1 MLVGSWHSSH
11 LRTASLGVA
20 VSRIPEQF
28 VHLHNHTEFSLL
40 DGASRIKAMVA
51 RAAELEMPALAL
63 TDHGVMYGAIPFYKE
78 CKLAG
83 IRPILG
89 CEVYVA
95 PRSRHSKEGR
105 ADRDPYHL
113 TLLAANAEGYLNLM
127 KLCTAGQMEGLYY
140 KPRIDR
146 EVIAAHAGGIVA
158 LSGCLG
164 GEVASKIAG
173 GDLEA
178 AREAIGAYRDIFTPD
193 RYLLEV
199 QRHGVEGQEKVNH
212 ALQDFSR
219 DFKLRLCATN
229 DLHYVHQHDAEA
241 HDVLL
246 CLQTGARFD
255 DPRRWRFESQDF
267 FLKSAAE
274 MGAVFEDMP
283 EALVATL
290 EVAEMVDLKIELGKT
305 QLPPFDCPPALTPEQ
320 YLATL
325 TEKGLAW
332 RYGDQPPA
340 AAKERMATELEVI
353 AATGYASYFLIVW
366 DFYNFARQQKIV
378 TGPGRGSAAGSL
390 VSYCLGITDLDPIE
404 HGLIFERFLNKDRV
418 SMPDIDCDFSV
429 EGRDRVIRYVTD
441 KYGSDRVAQIITFTT
456 MASKAAIR
464 DVGRVLDVPLKETD
478 RLAQLVPVHQGRS
491 KSLADAVKEVPE
503 FRDAYEAAPIVAPDG
518 RRVSLKQMID
528 VAKALEGVSRNV
540 SVHAA
545 GVVIAPEP
553 LVHFTPL
560 QYGPRSATGDGDQ
573 RQVITQYDMNAV
585 QEVGLL
591 KMDFL
596 GLQNLDIMSTCL
608 RLIAENLGQQVT
620 LESLPGD
627 DEKTYDLISRADTH
641 GVFQLEGSGMRR
653 MLEDMKPHSFE
664 DITAAIAL
672 FRPGP
677 MQFIPSYIAR
687 KHGRERIEY
696 QHPLLEQVLGDT
708 YGVLIYQEQVM
719 NLARALA
726 GFTLS
731 EADILRAAMGK
742 KDKAKMAL
750 QRTKFVAGCVANG
763 ISEVTAVQIYD
774 VVAKFAEYAFNRAH
788 SAAYAVISYRT
799 AYLKANYPLEY
810 MTSLLR
816 HYSGNS
822 DNVAAAIVDCKARG
836 IEVLPPDVNLS
847 RADFTIDGPGRIRF
861 GLAAVKNVGA
871 KAIEM
876 LCADR
881 DERGEFSSLPDLCE
895 RVGGFQEVNRRV
907 LESLIRCGACD
918 ALGERND
925 MLNILEVAMR
935 VAEQKRRDELAGQ
948 TSLFDLGGGEGTTDI
963 QYRAEGVA
971 EPMSD
976 EEKLR
981 GEKELL
987 GLYLSDH
994 PLNRIAGELAKLTDT
1009 RGSDVT
1015 VDLANTEVR
1024 VGGIVRDLRRV
1035 VTRKGQ
1041 IMAYAELEDLTG
1053 RMDLILFP
1061 AAYELY
1067 RRLFE
1072 SDRPLVIQG
1081 KVDARQASNRSFGN
1095 SGTVAPAPVLDDEH
1109 PAEVEEPAE
1118 QASIVVDFAWHWDDP
1133 ECVPIERR
1141 QVLHVYVP
1149 VEAADAVERL
1159 TAVLARHPGE
1169 DEVFLHFQVDGTD
1182 VTVKAGDR
1190 YHVAAGP
1197 ALATEVDSAF
1207 GREVAKLVAVR
1218 PRVAQEQPR
1227 WRQNGNGNGSGHR
1240 SGGS

>member
-1 MLVGSWHSSH
+1 M
-11 LRTASLGVA
+11 TA
-20 VSRIPEQF
+20 PEQF

-78 CKLAG
+78 CRSAG
-83 IRPILG
+83 VKPILG

-95 PRSRHSKEGR
+95 PRSRLSKEGR

-113 TLLAANAEGYLNLM
+113 TLLAANRAGYLNLM
-127 KLCTAGQMEGLYY
+127 KLCSAGQMEGLYY
-140 KPRIDR
+140 RPRIDR
-146 EVIAAHAGGIVA
+146 EVLAEHSEGIVA

-164 GEVASKIAG
+164 GEVATKITG
-173 GDLEA
+173 GDLEG
-178 AREAIGAYRDIFTPD
+178 ARETVAAYRDIIGAE

-199 QRHGVEGQEKVNH
+199 QRHGVEGQEKVNL
-212 ALQDFSR
+212 ALQDLGSE
-219 DFKLRLCATN
+219 FKLRLCATN
-229 DLHYVHQHDAEA
+229 DLHYVHKQDAEA

-246 CLQTGARFD
+246 CLQTGNRFD

-274 MGAVFEDMP
+274 MAQAFQDLP
-283 EALVATL
+283 DALAATL
-290 EVAEMVDLKIELGKT
+290 DVAGQVDLKIDLGVT
-305 QLPPFDCPPALTPEQ
+305 QLPPFDCPPGLTPAE
-320 YLATL
+320 YLHKLAQD
-325 TEKGLAW
+325 GLAW
-332 RYGDQPPA
+332 RFGEQPPA
-340 AAKERMATELEVI
+340 PARARLDEELAVI

-366 DFYNFARQQKIV
+366 DFYNFARQQGIV

-390 VSYCLGITDLDPIE
+390 VSYCLGITDLDPIQ

-429 EGRDRVIRYVTD
+429 EGRERVIRYVTE
-441 KYGSDRVAQIITFTT
+441 KYGADRVAQIITFST

-464 DVGRVLDVPLKETD
+464 DVGRVLDVPLKECD
-478 RLAQLVPVHQGRS
+478 RLAKLVPVHQGRS
-491 KSLADAVKEVPE
+491 KSLSDALREVPDLRE
-503 FRDAYEAAPIVAPDG
+503 AYESAPIQTADG
-518 RRVSLKQMID
+518 RRVSLKQLID
-528 VAKALEGVSRNV
+528 VARSLEGVSRNV

-545 GVVIAPEP
+545 GVVIAPQP

-560 QYGPRSATGDGDQ
+560 QYGPRSATADGEQ

-608 RLIAENLGQQVT
+608 RLVAENQGVELT
-620 LESLPGD
+620 LD
-627 DEKTYDLISRADTH
+627 DIPADDPKTYELISRADTH

-653 MLEDMKPHSFE
+653 MLEEMKPHSFE
-664 DITAAIAL
+664 DVTAAIAL

-677 MQFIPSYIAR
+677 MQFIPAYLAR
-687 KHGRERIEY
+687 KNGRERIEHL
-696 QHPLLEQVLGDT
+696 HPLLEEVLRDT

-719 NLARALA
+719 KLAQVLA

-742 KDKAKMAL
+742 KDKAKMAQ
-750 QRTKFVAGCVANG
+750 QRTKFVAGCAANQ
-763 ISEVTAVQIYD
+763 IPEATAEQIFD

-799 AYLKANYPLEY
+799 AYLKANHPLEY

-822 DNVAAAIVDCKARG
+822 DDVAATIVDCKARA

-847 RADFTIDGPGRIRF
+847 RSDFTIDGPGRVRF
-861 GLAAVKNVGA
+861 GLAAIKNVGA
-871 KAIEM
+871 KAVELI
-876 LCADR
+876 CADR
-881 DERGEFSSLPDLCE
+881 DLHGDFTSLQDICE
-895 RVGGFQEVNRRV
+895 RVGGLQEVNRRV
-907 LESLIRCGACD
+907 LESLVRSGACD
-918 ALGERND
+918 ALGERNQ
-925 MLNILEVAMR
+925 MLADLDDVMN
-935 VAEQKRRDELAGQ
+935 VAEQVRRDRESGQ
-948 TSLFDLGGGEGTTDI
+948 TSLFGEMLAEPP
-963 QYRAEGVA
+963 QYRLKDVP
-971 EPMSD
+971 PMSD
-976 EEKLR
+976 QDKLR

-994 PLNRIAGELAKLTDT
+994 PLNRISGELARLTDARALDIT
-1009 RGSDVT
+1009 A
-1015 VDLANTEVR
+1015 DLAGTEVR

-1072 SDRPLVIQG
+1072 SDEPLVIQG
-1081 KVDARQASNRSFGN
+1081 KVDARSSSNRSYGN
-1095 SGTVAPAPVLDDEH
+1095 GGSTPAPAPVLDEEH
-1109 PAEVEEPAE
+1109 GPEAEEPAE
-1118 QASIVVDFAWHWDDP
+1118 QASIVVDFAWRWDDE
-1133 ECVPIERR
+1133 ECVPLERR
-1141 QVLHVYVP
+1141 QVLHVEVP
-1149 VEAADAVERL
+1149 EGVPDAVERL

-1169 DEVFLHFQVDGTD
+1169 DEVFLHFQVDGSD

-1197 ALATEVDSAF
+1197 ALVAEVDTLF
-1207 GREVAKLVAVR
+1207 GREAAHLVAVR
-1218 PRVAQEQPR
+1218 PRAGG
-1227 WRQNGNGNGSGHR
+1227 GNGRSNGQ
-1240 SGGS
+1240 

>member
-1 MLVGSWHSSH
+1 M
-11 LRTASLGVA
+11 RAT
-20 VSRIPEQF
+20 PEQF

-63 TDHGVMYGAIPFYKE
+63 TDHGVMYGAVPFYKE
-78 CKLAG
+78 CRLAG
-83 IRPILG
+83 IKPILG

-113 TLLAANAEGYLNLM
+113 TLLAADHEGYLNLM
-127 KLCTAGQMEGLYY
+127 RLCSAGQMEGLYY

-146 EVIAAHAGGIVA
+146 EIIAQHSAGIIA

-164 GEVASKIAG
+164 GEVASKVTAS
-173 GDLEA
+173 DLEG
-178 AREAIGAYRDIFTPD
+178 AREAVAAYRDIFTSD

-199 QRHGVEGQEKVNH
+199 QRHGVEGQEKVND
-212 ALQDFSR
+212 ALKGFATE
-219 DFKLRLCATN
+219 FKLRLCATN

-246 CLQTGARFD
+246 CLQTGARHD
-255 DPRRWRFESQDF
+255 DPRRWRFESQAF

-274 MGAVFEDMP
+274 MAEAFADLP
-283 EALVATL
+283 EALAATL
-290 EVAEMVDLKIELGKT
+290 EVASMVDLKIELGVT
-305 QLPPFDCPPALTPEQ
+305 QLPPFDCPDGLTPEQ
-320 YLATL
+320 YLRRLA
-325 TEKGLAW
+325 EKGLRW
-332 RYGDQPPA
+332 RYGEDPPA
-340 AAKERMATELEVI
+340 EAHGRMDTELEVI

-366 DFYNFARQQKIV
+366 DFYNFAREHGIV
-378 TGPGRGSAAGSL
+378 TGPGRGSAVGSL
-390 VSYCLGITDLDPIE
+390 VSYCLGITGLDPIQ

-429 EGRDRVIRYVTD
+429 EGRERVIRYVTD

-464 DVGRVLDVPLKETD
+464 DVGRVLDVPLKECD
-478 RLAQLVPVHQGRS
+478 RLAKLVPVHQGRS
-491 KSLADAVKEVPE
+491 KSLSDAIKEIPE
-503 FRDAYEAAPIVAPDG
+503 FREAYESAPLQAPDG
-518 RRVSLKQMID
+518 RRVSLKQLID
-528 VAKALEGVSRNV
+528 VARSLEGVSRNV

-545 GVVIAPEP
+545 GVVIAPQP

-560 QYGPRSATGDGDQ
+560 QYGPRSATADGDQ

-608 RLIAENLGQQVT
+608 RLLEENQGTALT
-620 LESLPGD
+620 LDTIPPD
-627 DEKTYDLISRADTH
+627 DPKTYELISRADTH

-653 MLEDMKPHSFE
+653 MLEEMKPHSFE
-664 DITAAIAL
+664 DVTAAVAL

-677 MQFIPSYIAR
+677 MQFIPAYLAR
-687 KHGRERIEY
+687 KNGRERIEY

-708 YGVLIYQEQVM
+708 YGVMIYQEQVM
-719 NLARALA
+719 NLARVLA

-750 QRTKFVAGCVANG
+750 QRTKFIAGCAVNN
-763 ISEVTAVQIYD
+763 ISETTAVQIFE

-788 SAAYAVISYRT
+788 SAAYALISYRT

-822 DNVAAAIVDCKARG
+822 DDVAASIVDCKARA

-847 RADFTIDGPGRIRF
+847 RSDFTIDGPGRIRY
-861 GLAAVKNVGA
+861 GLAAIKNVGA
-871 KAIEM
+871 KAVDLI
-876 LCADR
+876 CAQR
-881 DERGEFSSLPDLCE
+881 DEHGEFTSLQDLCE
-895 RVGGFQEVNRRV
+895 RVGGIQEVNRRV
-907 LESLIRCGACD
+907 LESLVRSGACD
-918 ALGERND
+918 MLGERNQ
-925 MLNILEVAMR
+925 MLAVLDDAMR
-935 VAEQKRRDELAGQ
+935 VAEQARRDRESGQ
-948 TSLFDLGGGEGTTDI
+948 TSLFELGAAEDTTI
-963 QYRAEGVA
+963 QYRADNV

-994 PLNRIAGELAKLTDT
+994 PLNRISGELAKLTDA
-1009 RGSDVT
+1009 RALDVT
-1015 VDLANTEVR
+1015 ADLAGNEVR

-1053 RMDLILFP
+1053 RMDVILFP

-1081 KVDARQASNRSFGN
+1081 KVDARSSSNRSFGN
-1095 SGTVAPAPVLDDEH
+1095 SGAAPAPVPVDDEH
-1109 PAEVEEPAE
+1109 GPEVEEPAE
-1118 QASIVVDFAWHWDDP
+1118 QASIVVDLAWTWDDP
-1133 ECVPIERR
+1133 ECVPVERR
-1141 QVLHVYVP
+1141 QVLHVDVP
-1149 VEAADAVERL
+1149 VGESDAVERL
-1159 TAVLARHPGE
+1159 TALLARHPGE
-1169 DEVFLHFQVDGTD
+1169 DEVFLHFQVEGSD

-1197 ALATEVDSAF
+1197 ALVAEVDTLF
-1207 GREVAKLVAVR
+1207 GRVVARLVAVR
-1218 PRVAQEQPR
+1218 PRVAAEQPR
-1227 WRQNGNGNGSGHR
+1227 WKQNGNGNGQR
-1240 SGGS
+1240 NGGS

>member
-1 MLVGSWHSSH
+1 MPH
-11 LRTASLGVA
+11 AP
-20 VSRIPEQF
+20 IKPPEQF

-40 DGASRIKAMVA
+40 DGASRIKAIVA

-78 CKLAG
+78 CRAAG
-83 IRPILG
+83 IKPILG

-95 PRSRHSKEGR
+95 PRSRLSKEGR

-113 TLLAANAEGYLNLM
+113 TLLAADRAGYLNLM
-127 KLCTAGQMEGLYY
+127 KLCSAGQMEGLYY

-146 EVIAAHAGGIVA
+146 EVLAEHAEGVIA

-164 GEVASKIAG
+164 GEVATKITG
-173 GDLEA
+173 GDLEGV
-178 AREAIGAYRDIFTPD
+178 RETVATYRDIFGAQ

-199 QRHGVEGQEKVNH
+199 QRHGVAGQEKVNL
-212 ALQDFSR
+212 ALQDLAAEFQ
-219 DFKLRLCATN
+219 LRLCATN
-229 DLHYVHQHDAEA
+229 DLHYVHKQDAEA

-246 CLQTGARFD
+246 CLQTGNRFD

-267 FLKSAAE
+267 FLKSGPEMAA
-274 MGAVFEDMP
+274 AFEDLP
-283 EALVATL
+283 DALAATL
-290 EVAEMVDLKIELGKT
+290 DVAGLVDLKIDLGVT
-305 QLPPFDCPPALTPEQ
+305 QLPPFDCPPRMSPEQ
-320 YLATL
+320 HLR
-325 TEKGLAW
+325 GLAIEGLGW
-332 RYGDQPPA
+332 RYGENPPA
-340 AAKERMATELEVI
+340 SARARLDEELEVI

-366 DFYNFARQQKIV
+366 DFYNFARQQGIV
-378 TGPGRGSAAGSL
+378 TGPGRGSAVGSL
-390 VSYCLGITDLDPIE
+390 VAYSLGITGLDPLQ

-429 EGRDRVIRYVTD
+429 EGRERVIRYVTD
-441 KYGSDRVAQIITFTT
+441 KYGADRVAQIITFTT

-464 DVGRVLDVPLKETD
+464 DVGRVLDVPLKECD
-478 RLAQLVPVHQGRS
+478 RLAKLVPVHQGRS
-491 KSLADAVKEVPE
+491 KSLSDAIREIPDLRE
-503 FRDAYEAAPIVAPDG
+503 AYEAAPIPTADG
-518 RRVSLKQMID
+518 RRVSLRQLID
-528 VAKALEGVSRNV
+528 VARSLEGVSRNV

-545 GVVIAPEP
+545 GVVIAPQP
-553 LVHFTPL
+553 LVQFTPL
-560 QYGPRSATGDGDQ
+560 QYGPRSAVGEGEQ

-608 RLIAENLGQQVT
+608 RLISENQGIT
-620 LESLPGD
+620 LTLDDIPAA
-627 DEKTYDLISRADTH
+627 DEKTYELISRADTH

-653 MLEDMKPHSFE
+653 MLEEMKPHSFE
-664 DITAAIAL
+664 DVTAAVAL
-672 FRPGP
+672 YRPGP
-677 MQFIPSYIAR
+677 MQFIPAFLAR
-687 KHGRERIEY
+687 KSGRERIEHL
-696 QHPLLEQVLGDT
+696 HPLLEEVLRDT

-719 NLARALA
+719 KLAQVLA

-742 KDKAKMAL
+742 KDKAKMAQ
-750 QRTKFVAGCVANG
+750 QRAKFIAGCAANQ
-763 ISEVTAVQIYD
+763 ISEATAEQIFD

-822 DNVAAAIVDCKARG
+822 DDVAATIVDCKARD

-847 RADFTIDGPGRIRF
+847 RSDFTIDGPGRVRF

-871 KAIEM
+871 KAVDLI
-876 LCADR
+876 CADR
-881 DERGEFSSLPDLCE
+881 DLHGEFTSLPDLCE
-895 RVGGFQEVNRRV
+895 RVGGMQEVNRRV

-918 ALGERND
+918 ALGERNE
-925 MLNILEVAMR
+925 MLAILDFVMR

-948 TSLFDLGGGEGTTDI
+948 GSLFDLGEASPEI
-963 QYRAEGVA
+963 QYRAEGVL
-971 EPMSD
+971 PMSD

-994 PLNRIAGELAKLTDT
+994 PLNRISGDLARLTDARALDIT
-1009 RGSDVT
+1009 A
-1015 VDLANTEVR
+1015 DLAGTEVR
-1024 VGGIVRDLRRV
+1024 VGGIVRELRRV

-1053 RMDLILFP
+1053 RMDVILFP

-1072 SDRPLVIQG
+1072 DDRPLVIQG
-1081 KVDARQASNRSFGN
+1081 KVDARSTSNRSFGN
-1095 SGTVAPAPVLDDEH
+1095 GGAAPTPAPALDDEH
-1109 PAEVEEPAE
+1109 GPEVEEPAE
-1118 QASIVVDFAWHWDDP
+1118 QASIVVDFAWAWDDP
-1133 ECVPIERR
+1133 ECVPVERR
-1141 QVLHVYVP
+1141 QVLHVDVP
-1149 VEAADAVERL
+1149 VGLPDAVEQL

-1169 DEVFLHFQVDGTD
+1169 DEVFLHFQVEGTD

-1190 YHVAAGP
+1190 YHVAAGA
-1197 ALATEVDSAF
+1197 ALVAEVDTLF
-1207 GREVAKLVAVR
+1207 GRETARLVAVR
-1218 PRVAQEQPR
+1218 PRAAGSG
-1227 WRQNGNGNGSGHR
+1227 GNGRNHGR
-1240 SGGS
+1240 